1 MKLMHKIYFVS
12 GSLTLILILVF
23 VFYFESNASLN
34 NGNIQKTQYKI
45 TNNEAR
51 NSNPLKQIRVSFA
64 NLTINRVSDNDSD
77 VHVTFN
83 VINPTEGTLILE
95 EIQYNII
102 VQNTKLASGSIGQKL
117 EGFLTPSADIFPII
131 GNSSIV
137 LKDRKVVNRDNF
149 DSTIWNIV
157 ERGTF
162 NVIIN
167 GTISYKSTTGLES
180 NRSEENFRF
189 IVPIHQNH

>member
-149 DSTIWNIV
+149 
-157 ERGTF
+157 
-162 NVIIN
+162 
-167 GTISYKSTTGLES
+167 
-180 NRSEENFRF
+180 
-189 IVPIHQNH
+189 